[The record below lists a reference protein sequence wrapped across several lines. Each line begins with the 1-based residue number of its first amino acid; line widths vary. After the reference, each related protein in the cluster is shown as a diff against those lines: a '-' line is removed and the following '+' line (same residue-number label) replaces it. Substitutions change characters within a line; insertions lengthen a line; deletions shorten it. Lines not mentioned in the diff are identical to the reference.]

1 MRIAICDDEEVQ
13 RQLLA
18 EYLREWA
25 DTVHLLLETVSY
37 PNAESFLFQWEE
49 DKDFDLLI
57 LDIEMGQING
67 VELAMKLRENDE
79 QIPILFITGYEDYMA
94 QGYEVSA
101 LHYLLKPVNKQKF
114 FEVLKRLQKKN
125 KTENKILLQT
135 DTGMLS
141 VLPSDIWYI
150 EAVGHKSKLIT
161 INGGYVLKHSISE
174 LEKILEQENGILSCH
189 RSFLVN
195 LQHVSSITKTE
206 FVMDNNIRIP
216 ISRGNI
222 RKVNAAF
229 LKYYTS

>member
-79 QIPILFITGYEDYMA
+79 QIPILFIT
-94 QGYEVSA
+94 
-101 LHYLLKPVNKQKF
+101 
-114 FEVLKRLQKKN
+114 
-125 KTENKILLQT
+125 
-135 DTGMLS
+135 
-141 VLPSDIWYI
+141 
-150 EAVGHKSKLIT
+150 
-161 INGGYVLKHSISE
+161 
-174 LEKILEQENGILSCH
+174 
-189 RSFLVN
+189 
-195 LQHVSSITKTE
+195 
-206 FVMDNNIRIP
+206 
-216 ISRGNI
+216 
-222 RKVNAAF
+222 
-229 LKYYTS
+229 